1 MVTAIAYQDDLMNVQ
16 TECEYVRTRVAQKDQ
31 NRGVDSTL
39 PLSEEA
45 NSHTES
51 EHVANVYV
59 HSKNKNPILDNELAT
74 EKI

>member
-1 MVTAIAYQDDLMNVQ
+1 M
-16 TECEYVRTRVAQKDQ
+16 YVHVLPQKDQ

-59 HSKNKNPILDNELAT
+59 HSKNENSILDTELAT